1 MKNNVICVNLWGK
14 EICRLEW
21 VGGYKDRFGK
31 VGSKVSFNPQYHTY
45 GYNLDPLG
53 IYSTDNYMVRQGLS
67 DLCRAKDYEGLPRFL
82 SGSLPDDWGNKVFA
96 AWKKKYGLK
105 SSDVS
110 PVDKLSFIGSR
121 GMGALEF
128 VPQSYS
134 PEEGL
139 SVELGELY
147 DLAVQIEKS
156 RGELSL
162 ELAENPGLNDL
173 MAIGMSAGGQ
183 HPKAIVAIDWE
194 SGKIKSGQ
202 TPLPESYIYYIL
214 KFRESG
220 EWPGPEVEYAYYKM
234 AIACGIEM
242 MPSRLF
248 EIAGLNHFLTERFDR
263 VSGTKLHMA
272 TLNALRGQTD
282 RYEDVFAAS
291 RLLKLPQKDINQL
304 FRRVVFN
311 YLSGVCD
318 DHDKNVSFTM
328 DERGIWR
335 LSPAYDVTFTVN
347 FANPLRGRHHA
358 LSVGE
363 DNTDLSMSQL
373 LTLAEENDVTGARR
387 IIAEVKDAVNAF
399 DNFASQ
405 AVIPEFALRLI
416 KDHIDSQL
424 AALEL

>member
-1 MKNNVICVNLWGK
+1 MICVNLWGK

-21 VGGYKDRFGK
+21 IGGYRERFGK
-31 VGSKVSFNPQYHTY
+31 IGSKVSFNPQYSAC

-53 IYSTDNYMVRQGLS
+53 IYSTENYLVRQGLS

-105 SSDVS
+105 ASDVS
-110 PVDKLSFIGSR
+110 SVDKLSFIGSR

-134 PEEGL
+134 SADDL

-147 DLAVQIEKS
+147 DLALQIEKS

-162 ELAENPGLNDL
+162 ELTDNPGLNDL
-173 MAIGMSAGGQ
+173 MAVGMSAGGQ
-183 HPKAIVAIDWE
+183 HPKAIVAIDWKN
-194 SGKIKSGQ
+194 GKIKSGQ
-202 TPLPESYIYYIL
+202 TMLPESYTYYIL

-220 EWPGPEVEYAYYKM
+220 GWPGPEIEYAYYKM
-234 AIACGIEM
+234 ASSCGIDM

-248 EIAGLNHFLTERFDR
+248 EISGANHFLTERFDR
-263 VSGTKLHMA
+263 VAGEKVHMA
-272 TLNALRGQTD
+272 TLNALCGETE
-282 RYEDVFAAS
+282 RYEDVFTAC

-318 DHDKNVSFTM
+318 DHDRNISFTM
-328 DERGIWR
+328 DKSGTWR

-347 FANPLRGRHHA
+347 FANPLRGTRHA
-358 LSVGE
+358 LSVSE

-373 LTLAEENDVTGARR
+373 LTLAEENDVIGARK
-387 IIAEVKDAVNAF
+387 IIEDVKDAVG
-399 DNFASQ
+399 ASDDFSLQ
-405 AVIPEFALRLI
+405 AGIPEFTSRLI
-416 KDHIDSQL
+416 KDHISSQL
-424 AALEL
+424 AAFDR